1 MLYFAYGSNC
11 NPRVM
16 DRKGVR
22 FVSRRR
28 AVLSGYRLLF
38 NKKSLRPGV
47 PAGVGYANINLEA
60 SFFVEGI
67 LYEIVPGDLP
77 NLDASERYPDH
88 YTRIEVS
95 VESETGP
102 VPCSAYQAQ
111 PDKIA
116 PDLLPVREYLAHLLA
131 ARDYFTAEY
140 YADLAATEIHPEIC

>member
-1 MLYFAYGSNC
+1 MMYFAYGSNC
-11 NPRVM
+11 NPLVM
-16 DRKGVR
+16 ERKKVR

-38 NKKSLRPGV
+38 SKKSLRPGV
-47 PAGVGYANINLEA
+47 PAGVGYANIHLD
-60 SFFVEGI
+60 SRHFVEGI

-88 YTRIEVS
+88 YTRIEVC

-116 PDLLPVREYLAHLLA
+116 EGLLPLREYLDHLLA
-131 ARDYFTAEY
+131 ARDFFTAEY
-140 YADLAATEIHPEIC
+140 YAALAANEIHPEVC